1 MPEDYVEELSGRVI
15 ALQVIVNVLAT
26 EFAHIDRI
34 HLARI
39 VRVLNDLI
47 QTEHGIE
54 QFSTS
59 EVLGYTEVLTEFVN
73 RGSKT
78 LTTMPRDVSEE

>member
-1 MPEDYVEELSGRVI
+1 M
-15 ALQVIVNVLAT
+15 
-26 EFAHIDRI
+26 
-34 HLARI
+34 
-39 VRVLNDLI
+39 RVLNDLI